1 MISKN
6 FYEDLRMGLN
16 CNDHGGVI
24 SSFGVLLVRSGS
36 LYIYIYI
43 KFNLVRE
50 NK

>member
-1 MISKN
+1 
-6 FYEDLRMGLN
+6 MGLN
-16 CNDHGGVI
+16 FNDHGGVI